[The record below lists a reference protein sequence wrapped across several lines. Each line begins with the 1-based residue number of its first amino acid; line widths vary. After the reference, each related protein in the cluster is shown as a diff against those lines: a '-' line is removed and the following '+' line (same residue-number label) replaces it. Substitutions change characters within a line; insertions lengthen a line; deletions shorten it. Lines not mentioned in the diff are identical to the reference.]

1 MGLNYHIFEVHM
13 IITIH
18 SQKLISTV
26 YLDPY
31 SSPVFSQEQAF
42 SISSHY
48 ISYYPF
54 MYT

>member
-1 MGLNYHIFEVHM
+1 MALNYHIFEVHM

-31 SSPVFSQEQAF
+31 SSLQEQAF